1 MSIIQFSTIIK
12 PIDGPMLHHVMPV
25 PKDAV
30 EKFAPF
36 AGHLR
41 IYCRFGNAR
50 EFPCAL
56 SPRGEGHCIAIS
68 KKLMKEAVVAAG
80 QEITVFIR
88 PDEDDGL
95 TLPEELAEV
104 LEQDALG
111 SKLYNALNPGKKRGM
126 IYYISSSKNI
136 DTRIKRSFYMIDKL
150 KQPS

>member
-1 MSIIQFSTIIK
+1 
-12 PIDGPMLHHVMPV
+12 MLHHVMHV
-25 PKDAV
+25 PKEAV
-30 EKFAPF
+30 EKFEPF
-36 AGHLR
+36 TGPLR
-41 IYCRFGNAR
+41 IYCKFGNAS

-56 SPRGEGHCIAIS
+56 SPRGEGHFIAIS
-68 KKLMKEAVVAAG
+68 KKLMKEAAVAAG

-88 PDEDDGL
+88 LDEDDGL